1 MKINRSSG
9 LSRIPVWAA
18 SLLCLTSVWAIDPD
32 LPYSSTSTGADGAL
46 SFPRIIPGGF
56 QHTEMAFDPV
66 AGKVILFGGNGPSG
80 ISSDTWEWSGGDW
93 VRLSPATTPPARYG
107 HRMVYDSVRQ
117 EIVMFGGYRN
127 GELGDTWVF
136 KNGNWT
142 EKTPA
147 VAPDSRYYANMVF
160 DAHPDRQKVV
170 LFGGAGTGANT
181 WLWDGT
187 TWQELDTPTDPPNY
201 HSAGI
206 TYDAVRQEVVMFN
219 GQGQT
224 WTFDGAN
231 WTQKSPVNEPSGRY
245 GSRLVFD
252 PVRNESILIAG
263 EGRND
268 VWAWN
273 GVNWLRRD
281 GVTIQRWYFGAVW
294 DSARSRVVLF
304 GGDTPGDN
312 YTADTLLWDGT
323 AFQKVSGEIQEFDMS
338 SRANGIWNFTTI
350 NVPPGVTIAFRKNA
364 ANTPVRWLATG
375 DVNIE
380 GTLNV
385 SGQRGDNSLPLGVVA
400 QGGPGGFAGGR
411 GAVRRDQSGSLVGA
425 PGQGPGGGLP
435 GTSRQTSPN
444 ERDGQ
449 NGNFGDAGSPGA
461 YGNVF
466 IQPLV
471 GGSGGGG
478 GASDENTNGGNGGG
492 GGGAIFIASSRDI
505 TVNGAIEANGGD
517 IEWTGASYG
526 GRGSGGAI
534 LLRADRISGTGRLDA
549 FGGNTGHLNGRIRL
563 EAFYRQLAGQTR
575 PVSVNSAPIANTDFN
590 TLGSLTVTRIAGNNV
605 PPVPSGNTL
614 TPDVIFTSAGPI
626 AVTVQGAGIP
636 VGTPVRL
643 RVTTSEG
650 VIAAGPVNLAA
661 DNTAVFS
668 DVNVPAG
675 IGTIQAF
682 AEFQVS
688 N

>member
-9 LSRIPVWAA
+9 LCRLPVWAA

-46 SFPRIIPGGF
+46 TFPRIIPSGL
-56 QHTEMAFDPV
+56 QYVDMAYDSS
-66 AGKVILFGGNGPSG
+66 AGKIILFGGNSPAGPTSE
-80 ISSDTWEWSGGDW
+80 TWEWNGGDW
-93 VRLSPATTPPARYG
+93 VRLTPATTPPARYG

-127 GELGDTWVF
+127 GALSDTWVF
-136 KNGNWT
+136 KNGNWA
-142 EKTPA
+142 EKSPA
-147 VAPDSRYYANMVF
+147 TVPPARYNQNMVF
-160 DAHPDRQKVV
+160 DAHPDRQKV
-170 LFGGAGTGANT
+170 LMTGGANGNERT
-181 WLWDGT
+181 WVWDGSNWAQLAPAT
-187 TWQELDTPTDPPNY
+187 DTPSHQN
-201 HSAGI
+201 AGI
-206 TYDAVRQEVVMFN
+206 AYDAVRGEVVLFN
-219 GQGQT
+219 AWAQT
-224 WTFDGAN
+224 W
-231 WTQKSPVNEPSGRY
+231 
-245 GSRLVFD
+245 
-252 PVRNESILIAG
+252 I
-263 EGRND
+263 
-268 VWAWN
+268 WN
-273 GVNWLRRD
+273 GVNWVLKSPE
-281 GVTIQRWYFGAVW
+281 T
-294 DSARSRVVLF
+294 SPPARGGTRMEFDPVRSESVLF
-304 GGDTPGDN
+304 AGDGRGDTWVWNGVNWTQRPAVSAARGSHALVWHAGRQRLVAFGGYTGTDS
-312 YTADTLLWDGT
+312 YTADTLEWDG
-323 AFQKVSGEIQEFDMS
+323 ANWSQFSGKTQTFDMS
-338 SRANGIWNFTTI
+338 GRANGIWNYTTI
-350 NVPPGVTIAFRKNA
+350 NVPTGITVVFNKNA

-375 DVNIE
+375 DVSIE
-380 GTLNV
+380 GVVNV
-385 SGQRGDNSLPLGVVA
+385 SGQAGLASLPLGVVA

-411 GAVRRDQSGSLVGA
+411 GGVRRDQSGSYVGA

-435 GTSRQTSPN
+435 GTHPTNQ
-444 ERDGQ
+444 RDGQ
-449 NGNFGDAGSPGA
+449 HGNYGDPNLPGT

-478 GASDENTNGGNGGG
+478 GASSDSDNGGNGGG

-505 TVNGAIEANGGD
+505 VVNGAIEANGGGH
-517 IEWTGASYG
+517 EWRASLG
-526 GRGSGGAI
+526 GRGSGGSI

-549 FGGNTGHLNGRIRL
+549 HDGGNNSGRIRL